1 MVSAMSDV
9 TLSIDGAEVTVAEG
23 TTILQACGGRGCGI
37 PTLCYGDTINFGE
50 PVAAGSSLDGF
61 VVFAPLAFD
70 PDDARVDVGDD
81 LPIVIVGMYPTYAS
95 EREYIAENGL
105 EAFWKLEW
113 DPYDVVRPPA
123 V

>member
-1 MVSAMSDV
+1 MGRPE
-9 TLSIDGAEVTVAEG
+9 LSISVRSDDPAWVLAIAYLAEQ
-23 TTILQACGGRGCGI
+23 LRHDCPFSYGG
-37 PTLCYGDTINFGE
+37 TINFGE

-70 PDDARVDVGDD
+70 PYDARVDVSDD
-81 LPIVIVGMYPTYAS
+81 LPIVIVCMYPTYAI
-95 EREYIAENGL
+95 EREYITANGL

-113 DPYDVVRPPA
+113 DPYDVARPPA